1 MKKIKLYI
9 FFLFIIINFETQA
22 DDFTFDEWKKEL
34 TKQNAMTSYT
44 SGLDELYV
52 IKGGKSLNVVDEG
65 LTDEL
70 NGASKQKLTTAFKKM
85 GRGKLKNRV
94 ILQKFIEK
102 VA

>member
-1 MKKIKLYI
+1 M
-9 FFLFIIINFETQA
+9 
-22 DDFTFDEWKKEL
+22 

-52 IKGGKSLNVVDEG
+52 IKGKSLNVVDEG

-85 GRGKLKNRV
+85 GE
-94 ILQKFIEK
+94 QTQE
-102 VA
+102 

>member
-1 MKKIKLYI
+1 
-9 FFLFIIINFETQA
+9 
-22 DDFTFDEWKKEL
+22 
-34 TKQNAMTSYT
+34 MTSYT

-85 GRGKLKNRV
+85 GRANSRIELFYRNLSRKLHK
-94 ILQKFIEK
+94 I
-102 VA
+102 